1 MATPEIKEALKNVA
15 EEVAKYVK
23 DAAILTVETQTVEVG
38 SGAEPALAARSVIR
52 LDGDST
58 TTLPTTT
65 NDFGKPEVDSV
76 IYEIHMQ
83 NVQAAIDYRSKIIQS
98 VIEVLLP

>member
-15 EEVAKYVK
+15 TEVAKYVK
-23 DAAILTVETQTVEVG
+23 DAATLTVKTQTVEVG
-38 SGAEPALAARSVIR
+38 AKAEPALAAESTIR

-58 TTLPTTT
+58 TTLPVST
-65 NDFGKPEVDSV
+65 NDFGKSEVDSV
-76 IYEIHMQ
+76 IYDIHMQ

-98 VIEVLLP
+98 VIDVLLP

>member
-15 EEVAKYVK
+15 NEVAKYVK
-23 DAAILTVETQTVEVG
+23 DAAVLTVQTKTVELG
-38 SGAEPALAARSVIR
+38 SNAEATLAAESIIR

-58 TTLPTTT
+58 TTLPVST
-65 NDFGKPEVDSV
+65 NDFGKSEVDSV
-76 IYEIHMQ
+76 IYELHMQ

-98 VIEVLLP
+98 VIEVLIP

>member
-15 EEVAKYVK
+15 GEVAKYVK
-23 DAAILTVETQTVEVG
+23 DAATLTVETHTVEVG
-38 SGAEPALAARSVIR
+38 ANAKPALAARSVIK

-65 NDFGKPEVDSV
+65 NDFGKAEVDAV

-98 VIEVLLP
+98 VIDVLIP

>member
-15 EEVAKYVK
+15 NEVAKYVK
-23 DAAILTVETQTVEVG
+23 DAAELKVQTKTIQIG
-38 SGAEPALAARSVIR
+38 SNAEASLAAESIIR

-58 TTLPTTT
+58 TTLPTST
-65 NDFGKPEVDSV
+65 NDFGKSEVDSV

-98 VIEVLLP
+98 VIDVLLP

>member
-15 EEVAKYVK
+15 DEVAKYVK
-23 DAAILTVETQTVEVG
+23 DAATLTVETQTVEVG
-38 SGAEPALAARSVIR
+38 KTDKPALAARSVIK
-52 LDGDST
+52 LDGDNT
-58 TTLPTTT
+58 TTLPTIK
-65 NDFGKPEVDSV
+65 NEAGKAEVDPV

-83 NVQAAIDYRSKIIQS
+83 NVQAAIDYRGRIIEA

>member
-15 EEVAKYVK
+15 TEVAKYIK
-23 DAAILTVETQTVEVG
+23 DAAVLTVKTQTVEVG
-38 SGAEPALAARSVIR
+38 AKAEPSLAAESTIR

-58 TTLPTTT
+58 TTLPVST
-65 NDFGKPEVDSV
+65 NDFGKSEVDSV
-76 IYEIHMQ
+76 IYDIHMQ

-98 VIEVLLP
+98 VIDVLLP